1 MSMTY
6 ADVTTNTAA
15 VDATGRSADEVFVP
29 RYAQRRSRSNKSV
42 KTWMIIAPIGALA
55 VIGTAAAL
63 MMGGDAPAAP
73 ASSAQPLS
81 TPAPQMQT
89 APTAL
94 TPVETPLAQP
104 VPVQTT
110 PQTTPAPVPR
120 RAEPAVRRAA
130 PSAPPAE
137 RPAPRVDR
145 PVEPTGPRP
154 YSAATAALNTAALNT
169 AASPAAS
176 APASVQIQPPPT
188 VSVEPVN

>member
-15 VDATGRSADEVFVP
+15 DDATGRSADEVFVP

-42 KTWMIIAPIGALA
+42 KTWMIIAPIGGLA

-73 ASSAQPLS
+73 ASSAPPLS
-81 TPAPQMQT
+81 TPAPQIQT

-104 VPVQTT
+104 VPA
-110 PQTTPAPVPR
+110 QTTPAPVPR
-120 RAEPAVRRAA
+120 RAEPVARRAA
-130 PSAPPAE
+130 PSATPAE
-137 RPAPRVDR
+137 RPAPRVDA

-154 YSAATAALNTAALNT
+154 YSAATAALNT

-188 VSVEPVN
+188 VSVEPVD